1 MTTTTP
7 SFETLTLDIGG
18 PVAHLRFN
26 RPALLNRFDEP
37 AHIEFVDALAAVARC
52 PAARVL
58 ILSAEGRV
66 YSAGGDFDEIIAA
79 ASSPALRAG
88 MTRLAKAVFH
98 SINDLQVPVIAAV
111 QGAAAG
117 MGATVAG
124 LCDIV
129 VASKNAKFSDPHVAI
144 GLVAGDGGIIA
155 WADSIGV
162 NRAKRYLLTGDPVPA
177 ELAYA
182 MGLVTD
188 LVDTPDDVL
197 PQARQIGERIAAHP
211 RAGIEGTKR
220 AFAQLTRNSAQLVL
234 NLGLA
239 YEMDSM
245 TRPEVAETIARL
257 RK

>member
-1 MTTTTP
+1 MTSPTS
-7 SFETLTLDIGG
+7 SFKTLVLDLGG
-18 PVAHLRFN
+18 PLAHIRLN

-37 AHIEFVDALAAVARC
+37 AHVEFVDALAAVARC
-52 PAARVL
+52 PEARVL

-66 YSAGGDFDEIIAA
+66 FSAGGDFDEIIAA

-88 MTRLAKAVFH
+88 MSRLAKAVFH
-98 SINDLQVPVIAAV
+98 AVNELQVPLIAAV

-129 VASKNAKFSDPHVAI
+129 VASRNAKFSDPHVAI
-144 GLVAGDGGIIA
+144 GLVAGDGGIVA

-162 NRAKRYLLTGDPVPA
+162 NRAKRYLLTGDAVTA
-177 ELAYA
+177 AQAHA

-188 LVDTPDDVL
+188 LVESPDDAL
-197 PQARQIGERIAAHP
+197 PQAQQIGQRIAAHP

-220 AFAQLTRNSAQLVL
+220 AFAQLTRQSAQLVL

-245 TRPEVAETIARL
+245 TRPEVAEAIGRL